1 MRLKWKLRLYYGALI
16 VALLALLGA
25 ATAMLVRR
33 DFRREMHRRESET
46 ELFSRQLFEGQFA
59 RVDSAVARAARD
71 PELMLLAR
79 RSMTTPRSETMAEWY
94 SLATRLAP
102 RHRLPLLKI
111 LDAEGRVWSS
121 AHWQAA
127 FDLIDSP
134 GLVLALEREQ
144 GARLV
149 RERDA
154 KGTFLAIEAPQWL
167 PASRRFVVVGGVRA
181 DSLLEKDLSQRAGL
195 PIRFVLVDPL
205 FDRADST
212 AVASAALGSD
222 SNATR
227 GVLAREDGW
236 VPLSRSPTEALGG
249 ARLAF
254 DRGDLDRIQSR
265 LLQVFGVAALMGT
278 LLAWTLGWWLS
289 SRVTRPLE
297 RLTEGVSVLAE
308 GRLPQP
314 VQVQGS
320 GEVRDLVT
328 SFNRMA
334 ESLAESRE
342 RLRRVERIAAWR
354 EVARR
359 VAHEIKNALAPIQL
373 SVDNVARSMHTGRG
387 DLARLVDESA
397 TTVRGEVEAL
407 TRLVNAFNEMAR
419 LPDPEMAPHRLHD
432 TWMRAAAPFRERL
445 TLADEGLEAVP
456 MLLYDD
462 DQMRRTLHNLLR
474 NAAEAGAKHARL
486 SAAVSPRGFRLTLRD
501 DGPGIAPADLEHL
514 FEPYFTR
521 KEGGTG
527 LGLAIVYKICADHG
541 WTVTAASPADPSAS
555 EGSRGAAFTLGIPAQ
570 SIAPSA

>member
-25 ATAMLVRR
+25 ATAILVRR
-33 DFRREMHRRESET
+33 DFRREMNRRESET
-46 ELFSRQLFEGQFA
+46 QLFTQRLFEDHWA
-59 RVDSAVARAARD
+59 RVDSAVAQAARD
-71 PELMLLAR
+71 PELLLLAR
-79 RSMTTPRSETMAEWY
+79 SDLTTSRSENLFEWTK
-94 SLATRLAP
+94 LADRLAEQ
-102 RHRLPLLKI
+102 HRLPILKI
-111 LDAEGRVWSS
+111 LDAEGRTLSS
-121 AHWQAA
+121 AHWHAA
-127 FDLIDSP
+127 AHSLTDSP
-134 GLVLALEREQ
+134 GLVLALEHEE

-154 KGTFLAIEAPQWL
+154 KGTFLAIEAPRWL

-195 PIRFVLVDPL
+195 PIRFVLMDPAAGVAL
-205 FDRADST
+205 TPIDS
-212 AVASAALGSD
+212 ARVVSAAETSA
-222 SNATR
+222 ATANE
-227 GVLAREDGW
+227 LGW
-236 VPLSRSPTEALGG
+236 VPLATSPTEALGG

-254 DRGDLDRIQSR
+254 DRADLDRIQRR

-314 VQVQGS
+314 VRVQGS
-320 GEVRDLVT
+320 GEVRDLVA

-342 RLRRVERIAAWR
+342 RLRRVERIDAWR

-419 LPDPEMAPHRLHD
+419 LPDPELAPHRLHD
-432 TWMRAAAPFRERL
+432 TWTRAAAPFQDRL
-445 TLADEGLEAVP
+445 TLADEGLEALPV
-456 MLLYDD
+456 LLYDD

-486 SAAVSPRGFRLTLRD
+486 TAAPAVRGFRLTLRD

-541 WTVTAASPADPSAS
+541 WTVTAASPADPSAA
-555 EGSRGAAFTLGIPAQ
+555 EGSRGAVFTLGIPAQ